1 MTIAHPD
8 QNQTMLPRAFAIS
21 PALQGTILSRLP
33 LLLIFLLAF
42 TLRLLSAL
50 LLTGTIDGEGAE
62 YARIAENLLNGTGY
76 VGIVTPGAELMFPP
90 LFPLLIAAITLLAHH
105 SEIAG
110 RLISVTMGALLVLPV
125 FYIALHLYSRR
136 VALVAAMLAACH
148 PLLVGFA
155 STVFS
160 ETTYLTLVL
169 SGAYWGL
176 RCLSLQTVRTFLLA
190 GVFFS
195 LAYLT
200 RPEAVLYPFLTILFV
215 VAATYLAKRQQL
227 RRCAR
232 FSWLLLAAF
241 LIFCDSLM

>member
-1 MTIAHPD
+1 
-8 QNQTMLPRAFAIS
+8 MLPRAFAIS

-33 LLLIFLLAF
+33 LLLRFLLAF
-42 TLRLLSAL
+42 ALRLLSAL

-76 VGIVTPGAELMFPP
+76 VHCTPGAELMFPP
-90 LFPLLIAAITLLAHH
+90 LFPLLIAAVTLLTHH

-148 PLLVGFA
+148 PLLVGFG

-169 SGAYWGL
+169 SGP
-176 RCLSLQTVRTFLLA
+176 T
-190 GVFFS
+190 GVCG
-195 LAYLT
+195 
-200 RPEAVLYPFLTILFV
+200 V
-215 VAATYLAKRQQL
+215 
-227 RRCAR
+227 
-232 FSWLLLAAF
+232 
-241 LIFCDSLM
+241 